1 MNATHRLIITLAA
14 AATLAGCA
22 TPKNF
27 YAVGGSRA
35 DGTIDM
41 AYDFAQFEK
50 PVVNHQQAQTIAK
63 SKCGVWGYKMA
74 ESFGGQTINCQ
85 QRDGWGNCVAGQIV
99 IKYQCQGN
107 LDAPAAA
114 AVVPVTSFAP
124 SAPAALGSVPLSKEQ
139 WKQQQLDRLQGE
151 TGLSYEEYQR
161 RYQQIMAQ

>member
-1 MNATHRLIITLAA
+1 MRVTKKLIIALAA
-14 AATLAGCA
+14 AVTLTGCA

-50 PVVNHQQAQTIAK
+50 PVVNHQQAQSIAK
-63 SKCGVWGYKMA
+63 SKCGVWGYGRA
-74 ESFGGQTINCQ
+74 ESFGGQTVNCQ
-85 QRDGWGNCVAGQIV
+85 QRDGWGNCVAGQV
-99 IKYQCQGN
+99 LIKYQCQGN
-107 LDAPAAA
+107 LDAPTSA
-114 AVVPVTSFAP
+114 AVVPAASFVP
-124 SAPAALGSVPLSKEQ
+124 SAPAAAGSIPLSKEQ

-161 RYQQIMAQ
+161 RYQQIMVQ